1 MVGVMSCLLLEA
13 ELLLN
18 MDLEFLERDIHLT
31 KLITPSEGLLILIFL
46 HEMLLALVIDVL
58 TLMMVMIENL
68 NGLSLLIERG
78 AAEIMIQFLDQ
89 NALTQT
95 WLVLIEFLFSNTF
108 ANFSLLLLFQILN
121 MWLGYLFRMILVMR
135 M

>member
-108 ANFSLLLLFQILN
+108 ANFSLLLLFQILA